1 VRYQPQDGTGYRWA
15 EHHKPRRDE
24 AGRIAAAIV
33 GMLLLGLLMLLAV
46 VVWGCAPLLP

>member
-1 VRYQPQDGTGYRWA
+1 LQDGTGYRWA
-15 EHHKPRRDE
+15 EHQPSPRRDE

-46 VVWGCAPLLP
+46 VAWGAPLP

>member
-1 VRYQPQDGTGYRWA
+1 VRYQPQDGTGYRWT
-15 EHHKPRRDE
+15 EHQPSPRE
-24 AGRIAAAIV
+24 AGRLAAAIV